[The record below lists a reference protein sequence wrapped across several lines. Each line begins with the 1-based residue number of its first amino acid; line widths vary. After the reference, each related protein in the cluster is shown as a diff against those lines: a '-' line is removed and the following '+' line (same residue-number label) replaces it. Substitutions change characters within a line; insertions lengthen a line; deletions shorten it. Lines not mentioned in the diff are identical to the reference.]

1 MKKLILIVV
10 FVATVLCFNE
20 VNAQDSTNFQAIRSY
35 PTSKYDQAESI
46 ITWFDI
52 DSGYARGAF
61 VYIMNNDLDVG
72 TVDSVGIVAEVAN
85 VSSVDEVDFVD
96 TVRVLIQADNLSSV
110 DEVDFVDTVRTVLLV
125 DTVGTVGVLD
135 TAEVVRQVDNVS
147 EVVNVTSVDE
157 VDFVDTL
164 SVLKNLY
171 VVTELTNGHI
181 FNSDTTQKKY
191 RASYTLTSTGADT
204 IWQDTAYG
212 NFKKVYIGY
221 SDTGL
226 TTSAGITDSCIVE
239 LWDALLSVW
248 KPIGV
253 VDQWN
258 GNHHLYISPGSGLNR
273 EYQIGAND
281 GHYIIDIFRIRFVNT
296 QVGMGTRT
304 GTVSWTGKGDR

>member
-96 TVRVLIQADNLSSV
+96 TVRVLK
-110 DEVDFVDTVRTVLLV
+110 LV
-125 DTVGTVGVLD
+125 D
-135 TAEVVRQVDNVS
+135 
-147 EVVNVTSVDE
+147 
-157 VDFVDTL
+157 
-164 SVLKNLY
+164 